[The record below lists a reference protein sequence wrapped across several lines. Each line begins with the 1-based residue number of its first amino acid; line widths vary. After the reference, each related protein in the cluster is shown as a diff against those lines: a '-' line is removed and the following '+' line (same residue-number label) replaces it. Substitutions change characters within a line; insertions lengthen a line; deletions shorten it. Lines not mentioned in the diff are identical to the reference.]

1 MGKGFSRT
9 FKFVVLGTIIG
20 WVSLAS
26 GHSVRAAGE
35 ADLVISHARD
45 HARCRQPHC
54 PGRRHP
60 RRPDS
65 GGRDCGLRLT
75 ESETTERMMYRRW
88 NRSWIP
94 RSPCSFAGESK

>member
-35 ADLVISHARD
+35 ADLVISRREGQQIYYSLNTTVLEDVLARIWD
-45 HARCRQPHC
+45 LF
-54 PGRRHP
+54 G
-60 RRPDS
+60 
-65 GGRDCGLRLT
+65 T
-75 ESETTERMMYRRW
+75 ETTKGQ
-88 NRSWIP
+88 SVT
-94 RSPCSFAGESK
+94 